1 MPCVAGIGNLAWQRI
16 GSRATVAVVSVATR
30 VQDRHAHVLVVAR
43 RAAGCTATASASDH
57 AAARL
62 WKSDCFDCVPVT
74 NSQVKCPRDWI
85 KRSLLCFALLP
96 PDRFLGN
103 LQSALLE
110 QGATHTAAIDRHQ
123 PGPDFAYEEEQ
134 CNKENT

>member
-1 MPCVAGIGNLAWQRI
+1 MLLRAF
-16 GSRATVAVVSVATR
+16 GSRIVSIVY
-30 VQDRHAHVLVVAR
+30 Q
-43 RAAGCTATASASDH
+43 
-57 AAARL
+57 
-62 WKSDCFDCVPVT
+62 
-74 NSQVKCPRDWI
+74 SQVHKSNVRVI
-85 KRSLLCFALLP
+85 GLRGLCFALLP